1 MQGGGEEVGGEV
13 EERDREMQQQEKLG
27 KVE

>member
-1 MQGGGEEVGGEV
+1 MQGGGGEVGGEV
-13 EERDREMQQQEKLG
+13 EEKDREMQQQEKLG